1 MNTEAFNGKNGIPL
15 SLQELVS
22 LQGEIKMDNLRL
34 NELAD
39 NTEES
44 NERLTLLLNIQVFFF
59 IPM

>member
-1 MNTEAFNGKNGIPL
+1 MNTEAFNEKNDIPL

-22 LQGEIKMDNLRL
+22 LQGEIKIDNLRL

>member
-1 MNTEAFNGKNGIPL
+1 MNTEAFNGKNDIPL

-34 NELAD
+34 NELVD

-59 IPM
+59 IAM

>member
-1 MNTEAFNGKNGIPL
+1 MNTEAFNGKNDIPL

-22 LQGEIKMDNLRL
+22 LQGEIKIDNLRL
-34 NELAD
+34 NELTD